1 MCIIKIIN
9 IMEHNKNT
17 LQLYFRFTKLV
28 ELKSAKLEQLILRYF
43 NCAEVVLKSKERYT
57 EVYLIVLKFTVKVY
71 FRYTII
77 SCI

>member
-1 MCIIKIIN
+1 
-9 IMEHNKNT
+9 MEHNKNT

-28 ELKSAKLEQLILRYF
+28 ELKSAKLEQLWYF